1 MKVVIG
7 LRNPEAEYVGTRHNV
22 GAEVV
27 DALADRWRAPL
38 KRGPR
43 RLRADL
49 ATHTIGGE
57 QVVIAVL
64 KSNMNV
70 SGNPT
75 RAVLDYHKGEPADL
89 LVLHDDIDLEFA
101 RLRVHFDRGPGGN
114 NGVKSI
120 IQSLGTREF
129 WRLKIG
135 VGRPPGRMD
144 PAAFVLRRFTRAERD
159 DVDILIQDAADI
171 VEQWVSDPEAAIQA
185 AARRQSPG

>member
-7 LRNPEAEYVGTRHNV
+7 LRNPEPEYAGTRHNV

-27 DALADRWRAPL
+27 EILSDRWGAPL

-43 RLRADL
+43 RVRADIAAHSL
-49 ATHTIGGE
+49 DGE
-57 QVVIAVL
+57 PVVIALL

-75 RAVLDYHKGEPADL
+75 RAVLDYYKAEPGDL

-101 RLRVHFDRGPGGN
+101 RLRLHHDRGAGGN

-135 VGRPPGRMD
+135 VGRPPGSMD
-144 PAAFVLRRFTRAERD
+144 PAAFVLRRFSRAEREE
-159 DVDILIQDAADI
+159 VDILIRDAADV
-171 VEQWVSDPEAAIQA
+171 VEQWVSNPERAVQTAGE
-185 AARRQSPG
+185 RQ